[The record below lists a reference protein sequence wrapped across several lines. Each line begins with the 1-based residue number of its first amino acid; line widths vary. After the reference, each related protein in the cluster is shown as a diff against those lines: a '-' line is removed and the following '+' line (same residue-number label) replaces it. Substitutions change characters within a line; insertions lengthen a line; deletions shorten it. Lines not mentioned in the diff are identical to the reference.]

1 MTQDQ
6 HGSVAPSWTDA
17 LLRDN
22 RNERRPI
29 KGNLANVA
37 ICLQKCPM
45 LEGIIAFDEFAR
57 RVTCARPTPWRN
69 DLGPWQSADD
79 LKLTEQLLQHL
90 GLNVALET
98 TIQGVALQAHNQRYH
113 PVRDHLR
120 GLKWDGQPRMSTWL
134 SSCLAD
140 DVAVMYAGQIVE
152 TGSIDGVLDAP
163 RHPYTKGLLS
173 SVPSRNAR
181 GVPLR
186 QIPGAA
192 PAANRFP
199 AGCVFRPRC
208 ARAGAY
214 CIEEP
219 ELIEASEGQL
229 VRCFNPEETV
239 GRERP
244 SSH

>member
-1 MTQDQ
+1 M
-6 HGSVAPSWTDA
+6 G
-17 LLRDN
+17 
-22 RNERRPI
+22 
-29 KGNLANVA
+29 
-37 ICLQKCPM
+37 
-45 LEGIIAFDEFAR
+45 
-57 RVTCARPTPWRN
+57 RPT
-69 DLGPWQSADD
+69 LHYG
-79 LKLTEQLLQHL
+79 
-90 GLNVALET
+90 
-98 TIQGVALQAHNQRYH
+98 
-113 PVRDHLR
+113 
-120 GLKWDGQPRMSTWL
+120 TWL

-140 DVAVMYAGQIVE
+140 DVALMYAGQIVE

-239 GRERP
+239 GRRRPPLIEARAVSKRFSRKSGLGERIAQRLDSPPLLP
-244 SSH
+244 SLTRSIPSAYRSIRARWWGSSGSRGAASLRSAG